1 MKRIVVLGAGYAGI
15 KSVVAL
21 QKKLRQEVKITLVD
35 RNPYHYETVRL
46 YEIASGKNDYTK
58 ISYPIADVI
67 DPKMTDFVQDNVK
80 RINYRDKTV
89 ELENHAPLKY
99 DYCVIGLGFTLNTM
113 GIEGAEE
120 NAMPMYNPKSA
131 AKIRDHIYASMKDY
145 RKTKNPNDL
154 VITVCG
160 AGFQA
165 VELANSFAV
174 ARPRFAKIAGVD
186 PSEIKIRMFDGS
198 PRLLPMFG
206 EKQLNYALTKIKQN
220 DIEIISPARI
230 TKVFSDMVYYKLGKD
245 EEEKTLGT
253 NNIIWMM
260 GFSGNPVI
268 SASGFK
274 ERRDKVMV
282 SDHLTAP
289 ESDDVYVLGDVSA
302 VMIPGKTW
310 PWPNTGQL
318 ALSMANYAAKDLR
331 ARVMGHSRPNKYEYN
346 DLGVVVDLGKSAVG
360 IAMGA
365 KIYGWVARAMK
376 RIIIDKSIM
385 ETGGIKETLSIGRFD
400 FFG

>member
-1 MKRIVVLGAGYAGI
+1 MKKIVVLGAGYAGI

-21 QKKLRQEVKITLVD
+21 QKKLCQEVEITLVD

-58 ISYPIADVI
+58 ISYPVADVI
-67 DPKMTDFVQDNVK
+67 NPKMTNFIQDNVK
-80 RINYRDKTV
+80 RIDYRNQTV

-99 DYCVIGLGFTLNTM
+99 DYCVVGLGFTLNTM
-113 GIEGAEE
+113 GIEGAKE
-120 NAMPMYNPKSA
+120 NALPMYNPKSA
-131 AKIRDHIYASMKDY
+131 AKIRDHIYASMRDYKQTKDP
-145 RKTKNPNDL
+145 KDL

-186 PSEIKIRMFDGS
+186 PSEIKIKMFDGS
-198 PRLLPMFG
+198 PRFLPMFG
-206 EKQLNYALTKIKQN
+206 EKQLHYAEAKIKAN

-230 TKVFSDMVYYKLGKD
+230 TKVFSDMVYYKLGKED
-245 EEEKTLGT
+245 EERTLATG
-253 NNIIWMM
+253 NIIWMM
-260 GFSGNPVI
+260 GFSGNPVVG
-268 SASGFK
+268 ASGFK

-282 SDHLTAP
+282 SEHLTAP
-289 ESDDVYVLGDVSA
+289 ESDKVYFLGDVSA
-302 VMIPGKTW
+302 VMILGKSW

-318 ALSMANYAAKDLR
+318 ALSMANYAAKDIA
-331 ARVMGHSRPNKYEYN
+331 ARVQGQSRPTPYEYN

-360 IAMGA
+360 IAMGV

-376 RIIIDKSIM
+376 RVIIDKSIL